1 MGVDEEKGTRMARD
15 KDDDDDDKK
24 EKEHVR
30 VFFLHQLPKDH
41 GKGVD
46 VRGLV
51 TVALRGRKKGR
62 KVKHK
67 DEERKVK
74 MGHANE

>member
-1 MGVDEEKGTRMARD
+1 MSVDEEKGTRMTR
-15 KDDDDDDKK
+15 DDDDDDKK

-51 TVALRGRKKGR
+51 TVALRGRKEGR
-62 KVKHK
+62 K
-67 DEERKVK
+67 EGE
-74 MGHANE
+74 A